1 MTGIVL
7 IGGESRRFG
16 QDKVIARI
24 GEKRLIELVLGVIQ
38 PLFAEIILIGHKR
51 EGFEELEIV
60 EDLIPG
66 CGPMGGIYTAL
77 CVADSPSC
85 FVFAADMPNLNAGLI
100 QYMLSLAQ
108 DYDVIIPAW
117 SKGIEPLHAIYRKNI
132 LPVLALHIRR
142 RWLKIERFLA
152 QVSVQRVDEETITAY
167 GWPEVIFAN
176 INTPHD
182 FSLIS
187 KQRSPKK

>member
-77 CVADSPSC
+77 CVARSPSC

-100 QYMLSLAQ
+100 QHMLSLAQ

-132 LPVLALHIRR
+132 LPVLSLYIRR

-152 QVSVQRVDEETITAY
+152 QVSVKRVDEETITAY
-167 GWPEVIFAN
+167 GRPEVIFAN
-176 INTPHD
+176 INTPYD
-182 FSLIS
+182 FSVIS
-187 KQRSPKK
+187 KQSSTQK

>member
-85 FVFAADMPNLNAGLI
+85 FVFAADMPNLKAGLI

-152 QVSVQRVDEETITAY
+152 QVSVKRVDEETITAY

-182 FSLIS
+182 FSVIS
-187 KQRSPKK
+187 KQRRTQK